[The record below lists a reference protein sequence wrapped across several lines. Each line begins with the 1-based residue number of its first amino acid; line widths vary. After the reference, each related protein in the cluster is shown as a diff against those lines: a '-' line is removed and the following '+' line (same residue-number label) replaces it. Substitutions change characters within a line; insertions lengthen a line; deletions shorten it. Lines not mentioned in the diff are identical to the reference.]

1 MAITKDID
9 CSEMSAHLEWKL
21 ENEGRHT
28 YIVVGNSPFGSEN
41 MHGCLLKQMRKHIC
55 L

>member
-1 MAITKDID
+1 MAITMDID

-28 YIVVGNSPFGSEN
+28 YIVVWQFSFGSGETC
-41 MHGCLLKQMRKHIC
+41 MVAC
-55 L
+55 